1 MLRIGSGTLSGAA
14 LSRGS
19 RFSGASRDVTD
30 QCRDKRHRAYSQM
43 TPKKAWNCHV
53 TLLPMDCPRAI
64 NKQASCQQN
73 RKTPYGDGLIAGSKT
88 NGFLAKDPEA

>member
-1 MLRIGSGTLSGAA
+1 
-14 LSRGS
+14 
-19 RFSGASRDVTD
+19 
-30 QCRDKRHRAYSQM
+30 M

-73 RKTPYGDGLIAGSKT
+73 RKTPYGDGLIAGFKT

>member
-1 MLRIGSGTLSGAA
+1 M
-14 LSRGS
+14 
-19 RFSGASRDVTD
+19 
-30 QCRDKRHRAYSQM
+30 K
-43 TPKKAWNCHV
+43 PKKAWNWHV

-73 RKTPYGDGLIAGSKT
+73 RKTPYGDGLIAGFKT